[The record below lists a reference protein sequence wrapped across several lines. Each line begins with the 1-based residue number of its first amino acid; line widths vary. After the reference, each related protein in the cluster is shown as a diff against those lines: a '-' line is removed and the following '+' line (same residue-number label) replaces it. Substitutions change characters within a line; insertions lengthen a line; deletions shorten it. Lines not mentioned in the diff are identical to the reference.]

1 MKNLL
6 IPLGSDEED
15 DEDEEDGDETNE
27 EDEDDDITLGF
38 QVKKG

>member
-15 DEDEEDGDETNE
+15 DEDEEDGDDTNE